1 LNATTGITS
10 GTASLI
16 NVTDATGIATGGS
29 LTVLGGAA
37 ISKKLYVG
45 TDLYANTVKITPSL
59 GDIGSEVSFT
69 AGNNVSSAADITS
82 FAFNNSIA
90 RAFCSIISVTIEKS
104 VGSNLYA
111 NFELKGIQKGSSWV
125 LNSSYI
131 GDYTGIV
138 FSITSTGQVQYTSSN
153 QLFWTATT
161 MKFRG
166 YTTSV

>member
-1 LNATTGITS
+1 
-10 GTASLI
+10 
-16 NVTDATGIATGGS
+16 
-29 LTVLGGAA
+29 
-37 ISKKLYVG
+37 
-45 TDLYANTVKITPSL
+45 L

-69 AGNNVSSAADITS
+69 AGNNISSAENITG
-82 FAFNNSIA
+82 FAFDNAIT
-90 RAFCSIISVTIEKS
+90 RAFCCIISVEIVKS

-111 NFELKGIQKGSSWV
+111 NFELKGIQKGASWV

-138 FSITSTGQVQYTSSN
+138 FSISNSGQVEYTSSN
-153 QLFWTATT
+153 QLFWTSTT